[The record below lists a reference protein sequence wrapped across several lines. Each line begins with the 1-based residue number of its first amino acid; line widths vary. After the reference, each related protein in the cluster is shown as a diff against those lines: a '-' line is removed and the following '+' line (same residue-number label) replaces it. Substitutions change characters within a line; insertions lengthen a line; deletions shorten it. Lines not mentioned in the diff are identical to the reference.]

1 MAGRATQVHQ
11 AAFCQQEDGI
21 AGRECV
27 LVDLRFDVGV
37 LDVRIVHQLI
47 DLDFIV
53 EMADVANDGLVFHL
67 GHVFDGDDVAVTGG
81 RNEDV
86 TFLDGFFHRRH
97 FEAFHCSL

>member
-1 MAGRATQVHQ
+1 MKELLITKEGWPVAQPKFT
-11 AAFCQQEDGI
+11 
-21 AGRECV
+21 
-27 LVDLRFDVGV
+27 LRFDVGV